1 MVERRGEGKR
11 RGGSG
16 AWSGMT
22 DRGPQRR
29 IGRQGRCR
37 VTGREL
43 KGIRRCLGYT
53 QEAMADALGISQ
65 SYYVVLER
73 GRRRISD
80 ELGTRALSVR
90 SAPAEWKWFDYG
102 YDVGRD
108 LAGGL
113 PRGYERRVRPTAMRL
128 GAEQAFQRWLYL
140 KNWGPVAEEAQNEF
154 QKGFEAGWEEMQG
167 CGVKLDGRT

>member
-1 MVERRGEGKR
+1 MGGEKR
-11 RGGSG
+11 RIILSRTPG
-16 AWSGMT
+16 
-22 DRGPQRR
+22 RR
-29 IGRQGRCR
+29 ITRRGRCR

-43 KGIRRCLGYT
+43 KGIRRRLGYT
-53 QEAMADALGISQ
+53 LEAMAEAMGISQ

-80 ELGTRALSVR
+80 DLGTRALSIR
-90 SAPAEWKWFDYG
+90 REPAEWKWFDHG

-113 PRGYERRVRPTAMRL
+113 PRGYERRVRPTAML
-128 GAEQAFQRWLYL
+128 LAAEQAFQRWLSL
-140 KNWGPVAEEAQNEF
+140 KNWGPVAEEAQEEF

-167 CGVKLDGRT
+167 RGAKLDGRG